1 MLMKQR
7 TGPIG
12 LAMSY
17 AMDCASGASKQ
28 RVAQIAREA
37 KLSVLESSINFPLP
51 ELCGAWGIV
60 ELPAAERTV
69 IHSDVP
75 VLFVSGTLD
84 GRTPPSNA
92 QEVLSGFPNGVH
104 VLIEGSGHGHDLFV
118 GSPEIKRLM
127 VEFIKAGRVTT
138 NRIVLP
144 PLQFRRSKW

>member
-1 MLMKQR
+1 MLRMIDDSRADVDER
-7 TGPIG
+7 TVVAVFTKCLPQVFP
-12 LAMSY
+12 
-17 AMDCASGASKQ
+17 CAAL
-28 RVAQIAREA
+28 V
-37 KLSVLESSINFPLP
+37 F
-51 ELCGAWGIV
+51 
-60 ELPAAERTV
+60 AAERTV